1 MMVITISIART
12 WYSLHAMDDTGIRV
26 SVSSC
31 VASSVAIAT
40 VIDGKDMGVGIH
52 SRDSMSMSMSMSM
65 SIGSSLGT
73 QGCVDVTTA
82 EHHTVSRAQMTTE
95 VGQLLL

>member
-1 MMVITISIART
+1 
-12 WYSLHAMDDTGIRV
+12 MDDTGIRV

-52 SRDSMSMSMSMSM
+52 SRDSMSMSMS
-65 SIGSSLGT
+65 IGSSLGT